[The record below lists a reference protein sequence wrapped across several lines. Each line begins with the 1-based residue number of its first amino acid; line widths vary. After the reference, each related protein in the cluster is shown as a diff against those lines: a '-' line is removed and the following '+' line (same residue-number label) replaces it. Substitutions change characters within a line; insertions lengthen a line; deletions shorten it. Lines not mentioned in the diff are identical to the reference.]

1 MILLWE
7 VPNKLSTEAPLII
20 VSLEIFSLNS
30 LNEVLFIVLFKMVL
44 TFKSADETLQCATIH
59 KNRVVLFIKLV
70 KFITSSSCSRVL
82 ERDL

>member
-30 LNEVLFIVLFKMVL
+30 RNVVLFIVPFKMVL
-44 TFKSADETLQCATIH
+44 TFKSVDETPQCATIH
-59 KNRVVLFIKLV
+59 KKSGCAVYKIGQVYYILFM
-70 KFITSSSCSRVL
+70 
-82 ERDL
+82 